1 MGSVCDAL
9 SEEKG
14 VSGCC
19 PGTPGRNVLERMSL
33 PRAQVVALASGCP
46 GPSSSLW
53 AFTSLSTEC
62 QAMCLTQNQRSVLS
76 IVVSGR

>member
-33 PRAQVVALASGCP
+33 PRAQVVALLRLP
-46 GPSSSLW
+46 GAQFQLVGLHFS
-53 AFTSLSTEC
+53 EHG
-62 QAMCLTQNQRSVLS
+62 
-76 IVVSGR
+76 VSGHVPDTEPALSPVHCGQW